1 MALLVASCGY
11 NHQIY
16 IYHGRTYI
24 KNVILGRHMG
34 LPLQVVPFGISHCTS
49 YISHH
54 SPFYHS
60 FVQNRKGQALSLH
73 VVPFY
78 ISVEKPWHAM
88 AQPPQPF
95 TINN

>member
-11 NHQIY
+11 NHKIY

-24 KNVILGRHMG
+24 KNVILGRHVG
-34 LPLQVVPFGISHCTS
+34 LPLQ
-49 YISHH
+49 
-54 SPFYHS
+54 
-60 FVQNRKGQALSLH
+60 

-88 AQPPQPF
+88 AQPPLPF